1 MAVHRDLG
9 DVAHLSEFEAPPA
22 SGQGPRVEGELVL
35 VDGGSGVRGIQ
46 VRPTAEWAAGVRS
59 TVGVETEAPV
69 AVERYGCQRIVCREG
84 ALVPA
89 LTVPCDDMDGH
100 RGRHP
105 DGGGPG
111 VSFDRQALHRRVRLD
126 DVRGRAVG
134 RGAEDDGDRRLRL
147 QAQGYGRALPAG
159 RPAGEG
165 CRAPDAGRGRAAGV
179 RVPDL
184 RDAGRGERRGE
195 LPRLRTLVVHEERLL
210 SGTFQAQS
218 TDPGRGRREGRGGS
232 AGRRDPR
239 GGLRRILRPVRAGR
253 AHAGEEPVQCPRQ
266 LVVKARRFARREVAD
281 GDEDTAAVHEAD
293 ERVHA
298 SILAR
303 TAIEDEPA
311 ATGRGRLSPRRRSVR
326 TAGPPASRCCR

>member
-1 MAVHRDLG
+1 MFGAPSGSKRKLRS
-9 DVAHLSEFEAPPA
+9 LS
-22 SGQGPRVEGELVL
+22 SG
-35 VDGGSGVRGIQ
+35 
-46 VRPTAEWAAGVRS
+46 T
-59 TVGVETEAPV
+59 
-69 AVERYGCQRIVCREG
+69 
-84 ALVPA
+84 
-89 LTVPCDDMDGH
+89 
-100 RGRHP
+100 
-105 DGGGPG
+105 G
-111 VSFDRQALHRRVRLD
+111 VSRSSA
-126 DVRGRAVG
+126 
-134 RGAEDDGDRRLRL
+134 
-147 QAQGYGRALPAG
+147 
-159 RPAGEG
+159 
-165 CRAPDAGRGRAAGV
+165 V
-179 RVPDL
+179 RVPSYRRSPCRATTWTVIADATRTVAVPVCPSTVRRSTGAFDSTTCGGAPWDGVRKTTAIAAFASRRRGTAVPFPPAGPPGKGAGRARRRPGPCCRCPGPRPPGR

-218 TDPGRGRREGRGGS
+218 TDPGRGGREGRGGS

-253 AHAGEEPVQCPRQ
+253 APTGEEPVQCPRQ
-266 LVVKARRFARREVAD
+266 LVVKTRRFARREVAD